1 MFFFLNYYWS
11 ARFAGPAAMFQSTT
25 KLVLAGFSSRHMVKE
40 QRGAVLL
47 SFPLGPSRLA
57 LYRGWGWNHW
67 FQNSLKNTARAPLD
81 ESRGDTQSCSHTHT
95 HHAFSD
101 CAAEGRGQSH
111 LHAKPL
117 WMSQRRRRKREPST
131 LCPRSLMSKS
141 MNLSHWR
148 KRERGAL
155 TGPRGPGQ
163 NALSYACTAAHE

>member
-1 MFFFLNYYWS
+1 MQL
-11 ARFAGPAAMFQSTT
+11 GPAALFQKTAR
-25 KLVLAGFSSRHMVKE
+25 LVLAGFSSIDME
-40 QRGAVLL
+40 QRGAVFLFSL
-47 SFPLGPSRLA
+47 SLWVLPTQHGD
-57 LYRGWGWNHW
+57 RGRGWNHR
-67 FQNSLKNTARAPLD
+67 FQNSLKNKLRAPQD
-81 ESRGDTQSCSHTHT
+81 ESHGDTLSLSHTHT
-95 HHAFSD
+95 LLAFSD

-111 LHAKPL
+111 LHAERL
-117 WMSQRRRRKREPST
+117 SMSQKRRRKREPSK